1 MIWQLPL
8 RERER
13 EREKDSSIASIN
25 IPVEIFLA
33 FYRLSVHRA
42 NRAVDLFKEDAVNSF
57 G

>member
-1 MIWQLPL
+1 MIWLPL

-13 EREKDSSIASIN
+13 NGSIASIN

-33 FYRLSVHRA
+33 FYRLSA
-42 NRAVDLFKEDAVNSF
+42 NRTVDLFKEDAVNSF